1 MTPEA
6 GLKNRSGAVV
16 AIAGLVLMRAF
27 FAVYPVYQPTGPD
40 LLPSLAAPGAWKGL
54 ESPGV
59 LVRDSAEGVVLRL
72 TAVSNRAP
80 SLEYAL
86 ASVGAAEAFRVRA
99 ECRTEALVHG
109 THRYQVGRVFMAFV
123 DAAGKSLWHRAH
135 LVVAIEGT
143 RGWHEVSRRFTVPDE
158 AVAARVILA
167 NQGRAGVLEIRGLS
181 VVPLCLNPW
190 TPTVFVGWGMI
201 WGSAVWIAARR
212 LRLVSRPGGRA
223 VLAAALAA
231 IAGMLLPDRAIGAA
245 GTGMR
250 HTFAAMERAV
260 RPAIAA
266 PAAPSTSAAPAKPH
280 SGGAPE
286 GSRIDA
292 ELRAALAGSL
302 DIHKVGHVAVFAWL
316 TIAVAA
322 CFGLRLAGRGRESPW
337 VAVGGILLFAVA
349 AEQLQWLTLTRSAR
363 IGDIGFNAVGMA
375 AGLLLAIGWRRLR
388 RRRGG
393 ETAEPSGR
401 IPAGSDRVP
410 SGS

>member
-1 MTPEA
+1 
-6 GLKNRSGAVV
+6 
-16 AIAGLVLMRAF
+16 
-27 FAVYPVYQPTGPD
+27 
-40 LLPSLAAPGAWKGL
+40 
-54 ESPGV
+54 
-59 LVRDSAEGVVLRL
+59 
-72 TAVSNRAP
+72 
-80 SLEYAL
+80 
-86 ASVGAAEAFRVRA
+86 
-99 ECRTEALVHG
+99 
-109 THRYQVGRVFMAFV
+109 
-123 DAAGKSLWHRAH
+123 
-135 LVVAIEGT
+135 
-143 RGWHEVSRRFTVPDE
+143 
-158 AVAARVILA
+158 
-167 NQGRAGVLEIRGLS
+167 
-181 VVPLCLNPW
+181 
-190 TPTVFVGWGMI
+190 
-201 WGSAVWIAARR
+201 
-212 LRLVSRPGGRA
+212 

-231 IAGMLLPDRAIGAA
+231 IAGMLLPERAIGAA

-266 PAAPSTSAAPAKPH
+266 PPAAPSTSAAPVKPIP
-280 SGGAPE
+280 GGAPT

-337 VAVGGILLFAVA
+337 VAIGGILLFAVA

-410 SGS
+410 GGS